1 MNHQDNVRIFTEGV
15 EDARH
20 EQQTRSHETG
30 PAVSLKLT
38 VDLSKR
44 DIYAV
49 PDEVID
55 ILRVDVERLQ
65 LAYNQICYI
74 PDLFSRCRP
83 LKYLNLRHNLFQE
96 FPPPL
101 FSLPQLEILDLS
113 VNEIQKIPE
122 GLARMRSLKVLSL
135 AKNKIKNIP
144 SCVKDLDTLR
154 MLRLAGNPLRSELAV
169 IIEAKDTY
177 PPYDELTDNERE
189 TFTTSNLKHQLR
201 AEAEAAARE
210 SGDGSSSEGPLE
222 TPRPL
227 MRNGSLRF
235 PIKPNGGDYET
246 ASEARSPGFAKPPIP
261 ARSHFRVT
269 SGQSNL
275 MHKSGLHRPGP
286 APLHLGNERNRSNSE
301 SVLQGA
307 QNNRS
312 KRMGMIKKKN
322 DLGTVEEGQQKR
334 TSFHLRGQSHASAL
348 RDWDRNKIS
357 VNGANGNGHHASLSE
372 TQDIMHARGTLTSHL
387 LLRKRAKHQPKST
400 FIKGAKGLRY
410 SLVTL
415 DHSTHNLVGSLPNRS
430 MKQWYKLGDA
440 QHEATFRM
448 DSLHHSVNELVRFQ
462 EGNTGHSPRY
472 TKEKAVSLSSNACQS
487 AIAKYI
493 LLCRLLADQ
502 SSQIVANA
510 EKCYVRT
517 LLLIAL
523 GGAAELCHAFR
534 RLRRWPSKRTTITQQ
549 KLVSRG
555 APVQAS
561 HQALREGPFRD
572 QSLTPTRERPVT
584 AKRVRNWNSPPALQP
599 SIPSTMRPPAPT
611 TQPPVPLYFNGR
623 SRSNSRADQY
633 SLPSSTDSTFAM
645 SPAMTPSTMSQFS
658 VPSTPLNRS
667 RSSSV
672 AASAH
677 GGRMTP
683 AMYPYL
689 ENDYGAQ
696 VHFDKI
702 YKLLEDTVV
711 LCRKV
716 LPILEGQLRDAANEA
731 QKDAEKPVRD
741 EWSRRVHSCSVTL
754 ELSNIMLKRLQAVRY
769 QDPHLRNE
777 KSFWELCKKFLAA
790 TSELLMDV
798 RAAYSE
804 GFIHHDIVNL
814 VRPVHKLS
822 RQAGHEINDSQW
834 IQLCS
839 PPPPPPSG
847 RLGPPNTTTTT
858 TTNTTTT
865 TATTSTAATSPNS
878 LISGIP
884 GPHYFGH
891 NRQRRSSGENS
902 YTHPNHTNNPNNPNS
917 NNVPAT
923 PLSAAL
929 GPAAQATVQQ
939 QP

>member
-1 MNHQDNVRIFTEGV
+1 MSI
-15 EDARH
+15 
-20 EQQTRSHETG
+20 
-30 PAVSLKLT
+30 
-38 VDLSKR
+38 
-44 DIYAV
+44 
-49 PDEVID
+49 
-55 ILRVDVERLQ
+55 
-65 LAYNQICYI
+65 
-74 PDLFSRCRP
+74 
-83 LKYLNLRHNLFQE
+83 
-96 FPPPL
+96 
-101 FSLPQLEILDLS
+101 
-113 VNEIQKIPE
+113 VNM
-122 GLARMRSLKVLSL
+122 G
-135 AKNKIKNIP
+135 
-144 SCVKDLDTLR
+144 
-154 MLRLAGNPLRSELAV
+154 
-169 IIEAKDTY
+169 Y
-177 PPYDELTDNERE
+177 
-189 TFTTSNLKHQLR
+189 
-201 AEAEAAARE
+201 
-210 SGDGSSSEGPLE
+210 SSEGPLE

-261 ARSHFRVT
+261 ARSHFRVS

-275 MHKSGLHRPGP
+275 MRKSGLHRPGP

-372 TQDIMHARGTLTSHL
+372 AQDIMHAPGTLTSHL
-387 LLRKRAKHQPKST
+387 LLRKRAKHRPKST

-493 LLCRLLADQ
+493 LLCRLFADQ
-502 SSQIVANA
+502 SSQLVANA

-549 KLVSRG
+549 KLVSR
-555 APVQAS
+555 AVPVQAS
-561 HQALREGPFRD
+561 HQALREGPLRD

-716 LPILEGQLRDAANEA
+716 LPILKGQLRDAANEA

-847 RLGPPNTTTTT
+847 RLGPPNTYTA
-858 TTNTTTT
+858 TNTSTTST
-865 TATTSTAATSPNS
+865 TATAATSPNS
-878 LISGIP
+878 LISNG
-884 GPHYFGH
+884 HYLGH

-939 QP
+939 QPSTPAAPGGALERSFQGGWGERADTLLQQTMVYRR